1 MNHVDYIISGAGAAG
16 LMLAYRM
23 ANDPFFDHRSILII
37 DPIHRNEEDRTWC
50 FWESD
55 AGEWEDI
62 VSKSWDSIYVAHSS
76 THKKI
81 PIAPYRYKMI
91 QSKDFYDKIW
101 TVLKSKSNIQFL
113 QEEIKELIPRKEK
126 VEVHTQKSKYEAS
139 KVFNSIPNFID
150 YQTQEKYPVLQQH
163 FVGWFIETDENSFDE
178 TTATFMDFS
187 ILQEGNTRFMYVL
200 PFSKNEALF
209 EYTLFSKDLLN
220 FEDYEKGI
228 KAYLDEK
235 GITNYKINRKEQGAI
250 PMTAY
255 PFASHNSPHLLH
267 IGTNGGW
274 TKASTG
280 YTFRNCSKKTKALIE
295 VLKTGNDLKEFNKKS
310 KFEFYD
316 RLFLDVLASKNE
328 LGGELF
334 MRLFNKTDIRVLL
347 KFLDE
352 DTNFKEDLSI
362 MSAVPPLTFSKALL
376 KRLVT

>member
-228 KAYLDEK
+228 
-235 GITNYKINRKEQGAI
+235 
-250 PMTAY
+250 
-255 PFASHNSPHLLH
+255 
-267 IGTNGGW
+267 
-274 TKASTG
+274 
-280 YTFRNCSKKTKALIE
+280 
-295 VLKTGNDLKEFNKKS
+295 
-310 KFEFYD
+310 
-316 RLFLDVLASKNE
+316 
-328 LGGELF
+328 
-334 MRLFNKTDIRVLL
+334 
-347 KFLDE
+347 
-352 DTNFKEDLSI
+352 
-362 MSAVPPLTFSKALL
+362 
-376 KRLVT
+376 